1 MRVARDGASCT
12 LAPHARAK
20 VMAGQGAV
28 QRAVEVGDA
37 VYGVN
42 TGFGDLAG
50 IRIADDRLSQLQRR
64 LILSH
69 ASGLGEPLDDEAVRG
84 MLLLRANTL
93 SPRPFRRT
101 GAGRRGADR
110 PARCRGAAARAEPGI
125 GRGERGPCAAGS
137 SGPAPDRV
145 RAGPDRR
152 PDRSRR
158 RGAAPRRARAARAR
172 TEGGA
177 RPHQRHAGDDLAARA
192 VVPRCAP
199 SRAGRRPRRRALHRS
214 APRHRHGLRPAAARV
229 AGASWAA
236 CFRREPVVADAR
248 LRHPGIPPGGRRA
261 GAGPVQRAL
270 RSPGPRGGARRARGR
285 RGEGRG
291 RDERGH
297 RQPARLSGRRGR
309 PGDPLRRQLP
319 RPADGVRGRLPGH
332 RARRACVDR
341 RAADREAD
349 QHRVLRSAAVPRAR
363 RGPQL
368 RLHDGPGDRGGAG
381 GGEQGGMPPGL
392 DRFDSHLGGTRR
404 TTSRWGWA
412 RR

>member
-1 MRVARDGASCT
+1 MNVVPAPIVIDGESLGLGEFDAVARRGISCT
-12 LAPHARAK
+12 LALHARAK

-50 IRIADDRLSQLQRR
+50 VRIADDRLSQLQRR

-93 SPRPFRRT
+93 S
-101 GAGRRGADR
+101 RGY
-110 PARCRGAAARAEPGI
+110 
-125 GRGERGPCAAGS
+125 
-137 SGPAPDRV
+137 SGV
-145 RAGPDRR
+145 RAQVVEALIALLDAGVLPLVPSRGSVGASGDLAPLAHLALPLLGCGQVSDRR
-152 PDRSRR
+152 PDRTRR
-158 RGAAPRRARAARAR
+158 RGVAPRRARSARAR
-172 TEGGA
+172 TEGRA

-199 SRAGRRPRRRALHRS
+199 SRAGRGPRGRALDRC
-214 APRHRHGLRPAAARV
+214 APRHRHRLRPAAARV
-229 AGASWAA
+229 AGASGAA

-248 LRHPGIPPGGRRA
+248 LRHPGIPPGGRRT

-270 RSPGPRGGARRARGR
+270 RSPGARGGARRARGR

-291 RDERGH
+291 GDERGY

-309 PGDPLRRQLP
+309 RGDPLRRQLP
-319 RPADGVRGRLPGH
+319 RSADGVRGRLPGH
-332 RARRACVDR
+332 CARRACVDR
-341 RAADREAD
+341 RAGGS
-349 QHRVLRSAAVPRAR
+349 RS
-363 RGPQL
+363 
-368 RLHDGPGDRGGAG
+368 
-381 GGEQGGMPPGL
+381 
-392 DRFDSHLGGTRR
+392 
-404 TTSRWGWA
+404 
-412 RR
+412 